1 MIVCGYEGKI
11 SEFSKILS
19 YLAFVLSPP
28 LHPPVVYAFY
38 SRIKLFTAFII
49 VKP

>member
-19 YLAFVLSPP
+19 YLAFVLSP
-28 LHPPVVYAFY
+28 LHPPVVYAFH

-49 VKP
+49 VKF